1 MHSIAE
7 VKEEIII
14 DEKLEK
20 LLKDSKPVDIEI
32 GFGKGQFVIEK
43 AKAYKDINFVGFEVK
58 KKLVKEAQAKIDKL
72 ELENIYIESTYAN
85 VAIPQKIP
93 HGRVRFMYVN
103 FPDPWW
109 KKRHKKRRI
118 LQPEYIK
125 LFYDALQL
133 GGIIYVR
140 TDVKEYEEF
149 VLESFTQFDTFEQ
162 VEHDIMSDGIK
173 SNREVRCISEGLDL
187 YYLAFK
193 KIK

>member
-1 MHSIAE
+1 
-7 VKEEIII
+7 
-14 DEKLEK
+14 
-20 LLKDSKPVDIEI
+20 
-32 GFGKGQFVIEK
+32 
-43 AKAYKDINFVGFEVK
+43 
-58 KKLVKEAQAKIDKL
+58 
-72 ELENIYIESTYAN
+72 
-85 VAIPQKIP
+85 P

-149 VLESFTQFDTFEQ
+149 VLESFAQFDTFEQ
-162 VEHDIMSDGIK
+162 VEHDIISDGIK
-173 SNREVRCISEGLDL
+173 SNREVRCMSEGLDL